1 MDTDSLENQIPGL
14 RRYAMA
20 LVRDPVRADDLVQDT
35 LERALRKFALWRRGS
50 NLRTWLFAIMHN
62 QFHNQLRHERVVIR
76 VETAY
81 TASGE
86 HTPSGS
92 IQEGELH
99 ARELLEAL
107 DNLHPDH
114 REVLLLVGLEELS
127 YRETA
132 KVLGVPLGT
141 VMSRLS
147 RARERLRVVLGGEAG
162 PQLRRVK

>member
-1 MDTDSLENQIPGL
+1 MDTDSIEDHIPGL

-20 LVRDPVRADDLVQDT
+20 LLRDPARADDLVQDT
-35 LERALRKFALWRRGS
+35 LERALRKFSLWRRGS
-50 NLRTWLFAIMHN
+50 SLRTWLFAIMHN
-62 QFHNQLRHERVVIR
+62 QFHNQLRHERVVTQ
-76 VETAY
+76 VEAAY

-86 HTPSGS
+86 HTSSGS
-92 IQEGELH
+92 TQEDDLH
-99 ARELLEAL
+99 VRELLRAL

-132 KVLGVPLGT
+132 EVLGVPVGT

-147 RARERLRVVLGGEAG
+147 RARERLRLALSGEGG